1 MKLKLGPQPPSW
13 IPRKI
18 DKTLDTRLRRNM
30 VNLDLGMSSLE
41 RDKGHS
47 QMQVAFVVKEC
58 CEDAEVLNT
67 MWHVPSR

>member
-1 MKLKLGPQPPSW
+1 
-13 IPRKI
+13 
-18 DKTLDTRLRRNM
+18 M

-47 QMQVAFVVKEC
+47 QMQVALVVKEC